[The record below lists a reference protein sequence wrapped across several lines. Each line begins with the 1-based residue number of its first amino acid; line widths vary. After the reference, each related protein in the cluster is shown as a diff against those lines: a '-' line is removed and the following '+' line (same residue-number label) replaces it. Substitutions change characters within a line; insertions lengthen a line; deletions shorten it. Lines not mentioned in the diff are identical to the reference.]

1 METDDVG
8 KLQKE
13 IRSLKKQVERLEAS
27 RATFELM
34 VDRNDNLLSRQLE
47 LTQRQAEAL
56 NRINFLSDIALE
68 LTGCGYW
75 HIDYSDPEYYCQS
88 ERAAKILGEPV
99 KPDGRYHLQ
108 NEWFARLLEADPE
121 VAAQTA
127 ERYQGAI
134 EGRYEN
140 YQATYAYKRPVGG
153 DVVWI
158 HAVGK
163 VVRDEGGQARYMYG
177 VYQDV
182 TQRIKDEA
190 VLRDAIEKVE
200 SATKAKSAFLANMSH
215 EIRTPMNWLGASG
228 G

>member
-1 METDDVG
+1 MSDDVG

-34 VDRNDNLLSRQLE
+34 VDRNDKLLSRQLE
-47 LTQRQAEAL
+47 QTQKQAEAL

-75 HIDYSDPEYYCQS
+75 HIDYADPDYYCQS
-88 ERAAKILGEPV
+88 ERSATMLGEPI

-108 NEWFARLLEADPE
+108 NEWFARLLEADPD

-134 EGRYEN
+134 EGRYEK
-140 YQATYAYKRPVGG
+140 YQATYAYKR
-153 DVVWI
+153 
-158 HAVGK
+158 
-163 VVRDEGGQARYMYG
+163 
-177 VYQDV
+177 
-182 TQRIKDEA
+182 
-190 VLRDAIEKVE
+190 
-200 SATKAKSAFLANMSH
+200 
-215 EIRTPMNWLGASG
+215 
-228 G
+228 